1 MKYTDE
7 ELKVFR
13 MCNKLKREGCKTSE
27 EAESILSKVFWDLS
41 RSKIHTL
48 VKDWFYNRE
57 KIDLLLNE
65 NVLDTRTE

>member
-1 MKYTDE
+1 MNYTDE

-13 MCNKLKREGCKTSE
+13 MCNKLKREGCKTSD
-27 EAESILSKVFWDLS
+27 EAERTLSKLFWDLS

-48 VKDWFYNRE
+48 VKHWFYNRE

-65 NVLDTRTE
+65 EALITQTE

>member
-1 MKYTDE
+1 MNYTDE

-13 MCNKLKREGCKTSE
+13 MCNKLKQDGCKTSD
-27 EAESILSKVFWDLS
+27 EAESRLSKVFWDLS

-48 VKDWFYNRE
+48 VKHWFYNRE

-65 NVLDTRTE
+65 EALVTQIE